1 MHRHVAVSAAFL
13 ALGFSAIALAQKPPV
28 LLGNYPSKPMNILG
42 GGTAGGGTDIIARAL
57 AQKFTENWGRPMIV
71 ENHPSALGSLL
82 ALEMLT
88 KAAPDGYTLHMTTSS
103 GMVNAVLVTKVSYNV
118 RASIAPVA
126 QLTLQPYVLSVN
138 NSVPASTL
146 REFLAYAKS
155 RKGR

>member
-28 LLGNYPSKPMNILG
+28 LPGNYPNKPMKILG